1 MNVPSQLSDHG
12 FLASAAA
19 CFAACGYDATSIARI
34 ADCTGLSEAAI
45 CGIYGNKSNLFLAV
59 FDWYFPRMLM
69 ARIQKHEAE
78 RSPTE
83 AILAVLEEATA
94 ASLSQEPYTPYRLL
108 QVALEA
114 SVSSTVAR
122 KAVSA
127 ALCEIEAFFYRCILA
142 SQHSG
147 HLRNTQRAE
156 DLAKL
161 VLGVLVSTGLLVSIS
176 PGLSSIED
184 VMRPILAMLRETGN

>member
-83 AILAVLEEATA
+83 AILAVLEEA

-161 VLGVLVSTGLLVSIS
+161 VLGVLVSTELLVNIS
-176 PGLSSIED
+176 PELSSIED